1 MISDPIRFWWWI
13 ESSGLRSIWIGHQN
27 TSDKPHKGK
36 NKMSKKKSKSGKKDK
51 AKAKEGASLRLVLAS
66 RRRLTSLLRSEDGAS
81 REKKSSRQ
89 RMAKK
94 RETRRW
100 PTRSMM

>member
-1 MISDPIRFWWWI
+1 MIKEEWKLVIAQTLQLVMGRA
-13 ESSGLRSIWIGHQN
+13 EREE
-27 TSDKPHKGK
+27 
-36 NKMSKKKSKSGKKDK
+36 DK

-66 RRRLTSLLRSEDGAS
+66 RRSLRSLLRSEDGAS

-94 RETRRW
+94 RGTRRW